1 MHTRRAARL
10 MTVNTLTSPDGTTI
24 AYDTAGEG
32 PALILVDGALT
43 VHSSGSGELA
53 RLLAPHFTVYGFD
66 RRGRGGSG
74 DTLPYAV
81 DREIDDIEA
90 LIDQADGPAFLY
102 GHSSGGPLA
111 MRAAIRL
118 GGKVSKIAM
127 YEPPYNNDPG
137 VQESWSQ
144 YLRELSQTLAEGRR
158 GDAVALF
165 MRFVGT
171 PAEQIDGMRR
181 APFWPGMEAVG
192 PTLAYDHAAI
202 MGEPWSVPAELA
214 ARVPVP
220 ALVLAGDASF
230 AFMPDTAR
238 TLSQAFPD
246 GQLRMLAGQT
256 HNVDPGVLAPVLAE
270 FFVHPWLERGFYP
283 RADVRRAGRRDD
295 GREPRK
301 GGGHDEQPDGDAS
314 FGPRSAAGGGPAARR
329 AGGRAAEDGGVRGA
343 DGAGLP
349 GGDPR

>member
-1 MHTRRAARL
+1 LDGAPRHAHTDGMALDAPT
-10 MTVNTLTSPDGTTI
+10 MNTLRSHDGTMI
-24 AYDTAGEG
+24 AYDKRGEG

-43 VHSSGSGELA
+43 VHSSGSGSELA
-53 RLLAPHFTVYGFD
+53 RLLAPRFSVYGFD
-66 RRGRGGSG
+66 RRGRGESG

-81 DREIDDIEA
+81 DWEIGDIEA
-90 LIDQADGPAFLY
+90 LIDRAGAPAFLY

-144 YLRELSQTLAEGRR
+144 YLRQLRQALAEGRR

-171 PAEQIDGMRR
+171 PAEQIARLRR
-181 APFWPGMEAVG
+181 APSWPGMEAVA

-214 ARVPVP
+214 ARVSVP
-220 ALVLAGDASF
+220 ALVMAGDAGLP
-230 AFMPDTAR
+230 FMPDAAR
-238 TLSQAFPD
+238 VLSQALPQ
-246 GQLRMLAGQT
+246 GQLRMLKGQT
-256 HNVDPGVLAPVLAE
+256 HEVNPGVLAPVLAE
-270 FFVHPWLERGFYP
+270 FLT
-283 RADVRRAGRRDD
+283 
-295 GREPRK
+295 
-301 GGGHDEQPDGDAS
+301 S
-314 FGPRSAAGGGPAARR
+314 
-329 AGGRAAEDGGVRGA
+329 
-343 DGAGLP
+343 
-349 GGDPR
+349 